1 MRRNWRRPLTL
12 LAVSVTLLGIALLMR
27 LADHD
32 LADRQQEPFTF
43 TAGNTQLAGT
53 LWRPDTP
60 AQAAVILVHGDGAQ
74 DRSSAGGYAP
84 FINTLLDAGIAVAA
98 WDKPGVGGST
108 GNWLDQS
115 MQDRQIE
122 ARAALATLATRADT
136 PVGALGFSQAGW
148 VLPGLNA
155 PEAAFLVLIGPAVSW
170 RDQGAYYTATRLAR
184 EGRSAA
190 EITETLGRIAIENEA
205 TFGPTAAYDPTTN
218 LTEDRWAF
226 IQRNRD
232 ADARADLATLT
243 IPLLAI
249 WGADDLNVDAR
260 TDAAIYRATMQTP
273 HPATR
278 IEILPNATH
287 GLLKSG
293 PYNWHLTSDWPWHA
307 QARFTIDGRYA
318 FAHGALDRI
327 TDWITTTAAP

>member
-12 LAVSVTLLGIALLMR
+12 LAVSVILLAIALLIR

-32 LADRQQEPFTF
+32 LAARQQEPFTF
-43 TAGNTQLAGT
+43 TAGDTRLAGT

-60 AQAAVILVHGDGAQ
+60 TQAAVILVHGDGAQ

-84 FINTLLDAGIAVAA
+84 FINALLDAGIAVAA

-115 MQDRQIE
+115 MQDRQAE
-122 ARAALATLATRADT
+122 ARAAMTALTTRADA

-148 VLPGLNA
+148 VLPGLDA
-155 PEAAFLVLIGPAVSW
+155 PEAAFLVLIGPAISW
-170 RDQGAYYTATRLAR
+170 RDQGAYYTRTRLAR
-184 EGRSAA
+184 EGRPAA
-190 EITETLGRIAIENEA
+190 EITQTLARLAAENDA
-205 TFGPTAAYDPTTN
+205 TFGPDALYDPATN

-232 ADARADLATLT
+232 ADARPDLATLSV
-243 IPLLAI
+243 PLLAL
-249 WGADDLNVDAR
+249 WGANDLNVDAQ
-260 TDAAIYRATMQTP
+260 TDAATYRATMQTP
-273 HPATR
+273 HPATQV
-278 IEILPNATH
+278 EVLPNATH

-293 PYNWHLTSDWPWHA
+293 PYNYQLTSEWPWHA
-307 QARFTIDGRYA
+307 EARFTLEGRYA
-318 FAHGALDRI
+318 FANGALDRI
-327 TDWITTTAAP
+327 TDWIIATAAP